1 MKEDVHGRAF
11 IGPHSYEKIFELS
24 SKDGKLLNSK
34 DTSGSYI
41 GFLISHNKGYVDART
56 GAQRLREYEKCV

>member
-1 MKEDVHGRAF
+1 MKEEVHGRAF

-24 SKDGKLLNSK
+24 FKDGKLLNSK

-41 GFLISHNKGYVDART
+41 VF
-56 GAQRLREYEKCV
+56 

>member
-1 MKEDVHGRAF
+1 VKEEVHGRAF

-24 SKDGKLLNSK
+24 FKDGKLLNSK

-41 GFLISHNKGYVDART
+41 GF
-56 GAQRLREYEKCV
+56 